1 MLNKWINKYG
11 ILILSAALLW
21 ACTEETGNGK
31 TVVAEVGEKKLYLNE
46 IASVVPAGTEKE
58 DSTVMIDD
66 YIRKWV
72 KKELLIQKAE
82 ENLTP
87 DQKNLAQEIENYRNS
102 LIIYK
107 YKNELIKQR
116 MDTVVTDTQIEMYY
130 QEHPDNFNLNHNI
143 VKAIF
148 IKVPNE
154 VANPQ
159 QIKALCSDTS
169 VEGLNELREYCLQYA
184 KGFDIF
190 ADNWVDFE
198 IVLKNI
204 PQEITDPAQF
214 LQRNKLIELT
224 DADYYYLVSIQD
236 YKLKNEIAPAEYVSE
251 NIRNLILNRRKI
263 EFLKQMEENVYTEG
277 VRKNKFKI
285 YNGKTDETE

>member
-1 MLNKWINKYG
+1 MLSKWINKYS
-11 ILILSAALLW
+11 ILLLSGALLLG
-21 ACTEETGNGK
+21 CTGETENGK
-31 TVVAEVGEKKLYLNE
+31 TVVAEVGEKKLYLSD

-116 MDTVVTDTQIEMYY
+116 MDTVVTDTQIETYY
-130 QEHPDNFNLNHNI
+130 QEHPDNFNLTQNI

-148 IKVPNE
+148 VKVPNE

-198 IVLKNI
+198 TVLKNI